1 MKIGEEAVGS
11 GDGLL
16 FRCQY
21 LLRSV
26 IKNALQY
33 CVNYGNIFLYH
44 SVRLFGSSLKRNS
57 HSLINLEYSKKGILP
72 VKHDFVNLGQAAV
85 WENPPQT
92 KEEALE
98 AFKAVSAALFM
109 LQRAGNRMEGG
120 FPGFLPGEKIS
131 AAHL

>member
-1 MKIGEEAVGS
+1 MKYLLEENYEEAVRS
-11 GDGLL
+11 RDGLL
-16 FRCQY
+16 FFCQY
-21 LLRSV
+21 LLRPA
-26 IKNALQY
+26 IKSTLQY

-72 VKHDFVNLGQAAV
+72 VKHDFVNLGQAVA

-98 AFKAVSAALFM
+98 LLQEFFLIALDVFREIPYTEDT
-109 LQRAGNRMEGG
+109 LN
-120 FPGFLPGEKIS
+120 
-131 AAHL
+131 

>member
-1 MKIGEEAVGS
+1 MLYNREEAVGS

-33 CVNYGNIFLYH
+33 CVNYGNKFLCH

-57 HSLINLEYSKKGILP
+57 QLSI
-72 VKHDFVNLGQAAV
+72 F
-85 WENPPQT
+85 
-92 KEEALE
+92 KERN
-98 AFKAVSAALFM
+98 SAC
-109 LQRAGNRMEGG
+109 ET
-120 FPGFLPGEKIS
+120 
-131 AAHL
+131 